1 MQAAESCT
9 GTCDEASG
17 TSQFPRSGYTSIE
30 DCLVSAAEKQNRYPC
45 DQVVPIEQ
53 EPRHHLVIEN
63 EFVRAFAVEIAA
75 HDRTLCHHH
84 PHDYLMYVAG
94 DAEII
99 SAARE
104 QEPKRLSYR
113 DGECELLS
121 AGMVHVVQNARL
133 TAFRNVVVEL
143 QPRVSTVR
151 RSARPALLR
160 EGAHFTEVFSQTS
173 VTQMLEDE
181 RAAIFV
187 LQIEPGAE
195 IEVTGPAVVATPYGN
210 KLNPDCQV
218 TSKSNRILH
227 VTWHGFRRGRQ
238 RFYGDTGMEWSAQ
251 SCFKS
256 ASPVTICRRCPTSAG
271 HCPVFAPT
279 QTSRT

>member
-63 EFVRAFAVEIAA
+63 EFVRAFAVEIAPR
-75 HDRTLCHHH
+75 DRTLCHHH
-84 PHDYLMYVAG
+84 PHDYLMYVVG

-113 DGECELLS
+113 DGECELLA
-121 AGMVHVVQNARL
+121 AGL
-133 TAFRNVVVEL
+133 THIVENRVDTRFRNIVVEL
-143 QPRVSTVR
+143 LPRTHTMRRVAAPTWIGGEANVSQI
-151 RSARPALLR
+151 LD
-160 EGAHFTEVFSQTS
+160 
-173 VTQMLEDE
+173 DE
-181 RAAIFV
+181 RAAIFS
-187 LQIEPGAE
+187 IELGPGAQVE
-195 IEVTGPAVVATPYGN
+195 IAGPAVVATPYDN
-210 KLNPDCQV
+210 DLNPALVGEVDVKPNDTCDLAWIQPGCRAV
-218 TSKSNRILH
+218 LWGCWKDAETAIVFQLGRTEDQGLAVPVAREPLKKLH
-227 VTWHGFRRGRQ
+227 ARAEEP
-238 RFYGDTGMEWSAQ
+238 D
-251 SCFKS
+251 
-256 ASPVTICRRCPTSAG
+256 
-271 HCPVFAPT
+271 
-279 QTSRT
+279 

>member
-1 MQAAESCT
+1 M
-9 GTCDEASG
+9 G
-17 TSQFPRSGYTSIE
+17 
-30 DCLVSAAEKQNRYPC
+30 LAEKENRYPC

-53 EPRHHLVIEN
+53 EPRHHLVFEN
-63 EFVRAFAVEIAA
+63 EFVRAFAVEIAP

-84 PHDYLMYVAG
+84 PHDYLMYVVG

-160 EGAHFTEVFSQTS
+160 EGAHFTEVLSQTS

-210 KLNPDCQV
+210 KLNPDCLGDVEVKQNPTCDLAWIPPGQAAVLRGHRDGVERAIVFQV
-218 TSKSNRILH
+218 GVTGDDLSEVPNIGRPLPSLRAHADEPHLRPRRIWG
-227 VTWHGFRRGRQ
+227 WH
-238 RFYGDTGMEWSAQ
+238 T
-251 SCFKS
+251 
-256 ASPVTICRRCPTSAG
+256 
-271 HCPVFAPT
+271 
-279 QTSRT
+279 